1 MSTTTARPIVT
12 PHAAT
17 PHVETSRWRID
28 PERSSVEF
36 RARTFW
42 GLMTVKGRFERYD
55 GTLDLRDGPAIEL
68 TIDADSL
75 DTGNERRD
83 KHLRSSDF
91 FDVENHPQVR
101 FVSDSAKVDG
111 ERLNVSGRLYAAGES
126 TPLELDA
133 TVREVGDEL
142 ELEARTH
149 TDHRRL
155 GMSGGMLGMI
165 RAPSE
170 LIVHGRLIR
179 DPD

>member
-1 MSTTTARPIVT
+1 MSTTTAQPIV
-12 PHAAT
+12 T

-28 PERSSVEF
+28 PDRSSVEF

-55 GTLDLRDGPAIEL
+55 GTLDLRDGSPIEL
-68 TIDADSL
+68 TIDANSV
-75 DTGNERRD
+75 DTGNESRD

-91 FDVENHPQVR
+91 FDVEKHAQVR
-101 FVSDSAKVDG
+101 FVSDGAEVDG

-142 ELEARTH
+142 ELEARTQ
-149 TDHRRL
+149 TDHRGL